1 MHSQQSKRGVDI
13 ALGMADEPLVCPV
26 TDCDLE
32 LVKEVEPGLSK
43 RTWQGT
49 ITRPD
54 RISYYCEK
62 HGTQTPRG

>member
-1 MHSQQSKRGVDI
+1 
-13 ALGMADEPLVCPV
+13 MADEPLVCPV